1 MSATPIPSS
10 CGPPSTW
17 ASPLAGTARS
27 ARTRS
32 SSWSRSS
39 MGTGSSTT
47 TAASGRSTWACRWR
61 RIARDLGAT
70 WSRCAPSVTGTTCTR
85 PSWPAPADPRPHRSP
100 RELHDVSAGQAQGKP
115 RPVTT
120 LDDELAVK
128 TAPARTPK
136 GRKHAPR
143 RKRQGFRA
151 WFRRW
156 WWVFVV
162 VPLVGV
168 IGVLLMLLY
177 VYSQLELPKTPPPL
191 QTTYIYDR
199 AGHQIATLP
208 ASVDRTN
215 IPISQMP
222 EQLRHAVIAVEDQD
236 FYNHPGVDVL
246 GIFRAAWTD
255 LVKREIVQGGSTIT
269 QQLVKNVYAGQYIED
284 PKTGEQT
291 YVVPP
296 RTFGQKVRESLL
308 AIKVEREFS
317 KDEILAKYLNTVYF
331 GRGAY
336 GVQAAAQ
343 TYFQKDASELTV
355 NESALLAGLIQAP
368 SFYDPV
374 DQEQAALDRRNFV
387 LQQMA
392 NEGYLTQGRADQ
404 LGAKDIKVDPI
415 EVGVNFPAK
424 LGYFLDYTRRELLSK
439 YPEGQVFG
447 GGLQVT
453 TTLDSDMQR
462 YAQEA
467 VAAHLPS
474 PEDPAAALVAI
485 DPRNGAVRAMYGGKN
500 FNASKVN
507 LATGDGGSGRQAGSA
522 FKPFTLTA
530 AMEAG
535 YSLSSRWRGTSP
547 MTIPDPKCYTDG
559 KPWTLSNA
567 ADEESGIFTLAQA
580 TAFSVNTVFAQ
591 VAEAVGPESIVEVA
605 HRMGIR
611 SPLQSVCSIT
621 LGTQAVNPLE
631 MTNAYAT
638 LAAHGW
644 RHRATPLQAV
654 DTADGNADYRIG
666 GRGKEVL
673 NRNDADLVTYALQ
686 GVISGGTGTAANID
700 RPAAGKTG
708 TAQEYRD
715 AWFCGYVPQLVTC
728 VWVGYPHA
736 EESLVNVEGVPAVFG
751 GTIPAAIWHD
761 FMMQATAN
769 MRVKDFAT
777 PSFEG
782 YTLGAP
788 TPPPAPAPSVTP
800 EPSPSPKP
808 SPSPEPSPS
817 PSPEPSP
824 TPSPTPT
831 APPTTSPPPAAIPEG
846 IVPHDSS

>member
-1 MSATPIPSS
+1 MA
-10 CGPPSTW
+10 
-17 ASPLAGTARS
+17 
-27 ARTRS
+27 
-32 SSWSRSS
+32 
-39 MGTGSSTT
+39 
-47 TAASGRSTWACRWR
+47 
-61 RIARDLGAT
+61 
-70 WSRCAPSVTGTTCTR
+70 
-85 PSWPAPADPRPHRSP
+85 
-100 RELHDVSAGQAQGKP
+100 
-115 RPVTT
+115 T
-120 LDDELAVK
+120 LDDELAVE
-128 TAPARTPK
+128 TAPARAPK
-136 GRKHAPR
+136 GRKHAPSTK
-143 RKRQGFRA
+143 RKGFRA
-151 WFRRW
+151 WLRRW

-168 IGVLLMLLY
+168 IGLLVTLLY
-177 VYSQLELPKTPPPL
+177 VYSQLELPQTPPPL

-199 AGHQIATLP
+199 DGHQIATLH
-208 ASVDRTN
+208 ASVDRTI
-215 IPISQMP
+215 IPLSKMP
-222 EQLRHAVIAVEDQD
+222 DQLRNAVISVEDQG

-317 KDEILAKYLNTVYF
+317 KDQILAKYLNTVYF

-343 TYFQKDASELTV
+343 TYFQKNASDLTV

-368 SFYDPV
+368 SYYDPV

-392 NEGYLTQGRADQ
+392 NEGYLTQERADQ

-415 EVGVNFPAK
+415 QVGLNFPAK
-424 LGYFLDYTRRELLSK
+424 LGYFLDYTRRELLTK
-439 YPEGQVFG
+439 YDEGQVFG

-467 VAAHLPS
+467 IANRLPT
-474 PEDPAAALVAI
+474 PGDPAAALVAI
-485 DPRNGAVRAMYGGKN
+485 DPRDGAVRAMYGGKN

-522 FKPFTLTA
+522 FKPFTLAA

-535 YSLSSRWRGTSP
+535 YSLNSRWHGPSSI
-547 MTIPDPKCYTDG
+547 TIPDPKCYTDG
-559 KPWTLSNA
+559 KPWELSNA
-567 ADEESGIFTLAQA
+567 ADEESGDFTLLQA

-591 VAEAVGPESIVEVA
+591 LASAVTPPAIVQVA
-605 HRMGIR
+605 HDMGIR
-611 SPLQSVCSIT
+611 SHLEPVCSIT
-621 LGTQAVNPLE
+621 LGTQAVTPLE
-631 MTNAYAT
+631 MANAYST
-638 LAAHGW
+638 LASHGW

-654 DTADGNADYRIG
+654 DAADGTVEYRIG
-666 GRGKEVL
+666 GRGKQVMD
-673 NRNDADLVTYALQ
+673 RNDADLVTYALQ
-686 GVISGGTGTAANID
+686 GVISGGTGTAANIG

-708 TAQEYRD
+708 TAQNYWD

-728 VWVGYPHA
+728 VWVGYPQG
-736 EESLVNVEGVPAVFG
+736 EIPLENVEGVSAVFG
-751 GTIPAAIWHD
+751 GTIPAGIWHD
-761 FMMQATAN
+761 FMTQATAG
-769 MRVKDFAT
+769 MRVRDFPT

-782 YTLGAP
+782 HTLQAP
-788 TPPPAPAPSVTP
+788 TPPPPPAPSVT
-800 EPSPSPKP
+800 PKP
-808 SPSPEPSPS
+808 SPSPEPKPSPS
-817 PSPEPSP
+817 PSPSPSP
-824 TPSPTPT
+824 TP
-831 APPTTSPPPAAIPEG
+831 PPTTSPPPTTTSPPPVTTSPPPANLPER
-846 IVPHDSS
+846 IALHDTG

>member
-1 MSATPIPSS
+1 M
-10 CGPPSTW
+10 
-17 ASPLAGTARS
+17 
-27 ARTRS
+27 
-32 SSWSRSS
+32 
-39 MGTGSSTT
+39 
-47 TAASGRSTWACRWR
+47 
-61 RIARDLGAT
+61 
-70 WSRCAPSVTGTTCTR
+70 
-85 PSWPAPADPRPHRSP
+85 
-100 RELHDVSAGQAQGKP
+100 QGKP
-115 RPVTT
+115 NPVTT

-136 GRKHAPR
+136 GRKHAPS
-143 RKRQGFRA
+143 RKRKGFRA

-168 IGVLLMLLY
+168 IGILLMLFY
-177 VYSQLELPKTPPPL
+177 VYSQLELPQTPPPL

-199 AGHQIATLP
+199 DGHQIATLH
-208 ASVDRTN
+208 ASVDRTI
-215 IPISQMP
+215 IPLSDMP
-222 EQLRHAVIAVEDQD
+222 EQLRNAVIAVEDQD

-255 LVKREIVQGGSTIT
+255 LVQREIVQGGSTLT

-308 AIKVEREFS
+308 AIKVEREFT

-343 TYFQKDASELTV
+343 TFFQKDAADLTV
-355 NESALLAGLIQAP
+355 SESALLAGMIQSP
-368 SFYDPV
+368 SYYDPV
-374 DQEQAALDRRNFV
+374 EQEPAALQRRNFV

-392 NEGYLTQGRADQ
+392 NEGYLTQERADQ
-404 LGAKDIKVDPI
+404 LGDKDIKVDPI
-415 EVGVNFPAK
+415 DVGLNFPAK
-424 LGYFLDYTRRELLSK
+424 LGYFLDYTRRELLTK
-439 YPEGQVFG
+439 YSEGQVFG

-453 TTLDSDMQR
+453 TTLDMDMQR

-467 VAAHLPS
+467 VASHLPS
-474 PEDPAAALVAI
+474 PEDPEAALVAI
-485 DPRNGAVRAMYGGKN
+485 DPRNGAVRAMYGGRN

-522 FKPFTLTA
+522 FKPFTLAA
-530 AMEAG
+530 AMEDG
-535 YSLSSRWRGTSP
+535 YSLNSEWNGPSS
-547 MTIPDPKCYTDG
+547 IVIQDPKCYTDG
-559 KPWTLSNA
+559 QPWELSNA
-567 ADEESGIFTLAQA
+567 ADEESGIFSLKEA

-591 VAEAVGPESIVEVA
+591 VASAVTPEAIVDVA
-605 HRMGIR
+605 GRMGIR
-611 SPLQSVCSIT
+611 SPLQPVCSIT

-638 LAAHGW
+638 LAARGW
-644 RHRATPLQAV
+644 RHRATPLEKV
-654 DTADGNADYRIG
+654 DAADGNAEYRIG
-666 GRGKEVL
+666 GRGKQEL
-673 NRNDADLVTYALQ
+673 DRNDADLVTYALE
-686 GVISGGTGTAANID
+686 GVISGGTGTAANIG

-736 EESLVNVEGVPAVFG
+736 EQSLVNVEGVPAVFG

-761 FMMQATAN
+761 FMIQATAN

-782 YTLGAP
+782 YALDAP
-788 TPPPAPAPSVTP
+788 TPPPPPAPSVTA
-800 EPSPSPKP
+800 E
-808 SPSPEPSPS
+808 PS

-824 TPSPTPT
+824 T
-831 APPTTSPPPAAIPEG
+831 APPTTEPPAAMPTR
-846 IVPHDSS
+846 IVLHDTS